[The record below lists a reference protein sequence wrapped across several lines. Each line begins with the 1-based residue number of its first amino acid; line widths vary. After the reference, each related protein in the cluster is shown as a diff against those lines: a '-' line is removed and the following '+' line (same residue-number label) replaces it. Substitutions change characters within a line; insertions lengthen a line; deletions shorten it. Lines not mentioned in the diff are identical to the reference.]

1 MKRTDGS
8 QQSTECP
15 ECGGTHWIF
24 KKVQGN
30 SDFHFTP
37 KGRQMPVGVE
47 YAISCPKCGY
57 KVKLGGSGIPGKYY
71 SLGYDEERFW
81 SVYRDNCAQQK
92 AMVGSFVAKNP
103 QWKYGLYIWST
114 QRGTGKTRLSC
125 SILTSIKLK
134 HEISIRFISVP
145 DYLYKLRNSYREN
158 TVDATSMVRELMD
171 VGLLCLDDLGAEKR
185 SEWTDQELYYLI
197 DSRYR
202 KGLKTIITSNN
213 DITGLSEDS
222 RLSDRIRE
230 ICIEMH
236 MPEQCI
242 RTQQAFQ
249 QQHEFLQSMGL

>member
-1 MKRTDGS
+1 
-8 QQSTECP
+8 
-15 ECGGTHWIF
+15 
-24 KKVQGN
+24 
-30 SDFHFTP
+30 
-37 KGRQMPVGVE
+37 
-47 YAISCPKCGY
+47 
-57 KVKLGGSGIPGKYY
+57 
-71 SLGYDEERFW
+71 
-81 SVYRDNCAQQK
+81 
-92 AMVGSFVAKNP
+92 
-103 QWKYGLYIWST
+103 
-114 QRGTGKTRLSC
+114 
-125 SILTSIKLK
+125 
-134 HEISIRFISVP
+134 
-145 DYLYKLRNSYREN
+145 
-158 TVDATSMVRELMD
+158 MVRELMD